1 MRQLSAHRH
10 RSRPLRAVGWVLA
23 VVAGVAIIGAASHN
37 ASRFTC
43 NTDPHVVQYGDTL
56 WAIAEA
62 KCDGN
67 IQAVT
72 DNLVD
77 TYGST
82 IQLSE
87 IIWLPE
93 NQDCLLVNRGGEVY
107 DECG

>member
-1 MRQLSAHRH
+1 MNKYRYRTMRSI
-10 RSRPLRAVGWVLA
+10 VGWTLA
-23 VVAGVAIIGAASHN
+23 IVAGATLIGFASQN
-37 ASRFTC
+37 AGRFVC
-43 NTDPHVVQYGDTL
+43 EPDPHAVQYGDTL

-77 TYGST
+77 VYGT
-82 IQLSE
+82 NIQLGDT
-87 IIWLPE
+87 IWLPT
-93 NQDCLLVNRGGEVY
+93 NQNCLLENRGGEVY